1 MVTRILVIDD
11 DRDMCEMLEESL
23 QRVGYQVAWRTR
35 GDEGLDLLRDQD
47 FDVIITDLNLDGQSG
62 IDLCKRFTENR
73 PDTPVI
79 VITAFG
85 DMSAAINAIRAGA
98 HDFINKPIDM
108 TVLERAI
115 ERATQHR
122 HLREEVKRLSRAS
135 GDAPSPEN
143 GALGSLIGSS
153 RAMLGVYDLVRRVA
167 PSDTTVLLS
176 GESGTGKELV
186 ARALHEQ
193 STRHEGR
200 FVAINC
206 AAVPA
211 ELLESELFGH
221 VKGAFTDA
229 KNSRQGLFEQASNGT
244 LLLDEVGE
252 MPLEMQPKLLRVLQ
266 ERQVRPVG
274 GNTSVPVTARIIA
287 ATNRDLES
295 EVDQKHFREDLFYRL
310 NVVQIE
316 IPPLRARGN
325 DILLLA
331 EHFVRKFS
339 ERSGK
344 PVHGLSTEAQT
355 KLVAY
360 DWPGNVR
367 QLENTIER
375 AVALTRGEQIMLE
388 DLPERVTRFDGTT
401 GVLNDVDLEHVRTLE
416 QVERRHIEQAVKH
429 AHGNK
434 TRAAKALG
442 IDRRTLYRKLE
453 RYAGGR
459 PSTAPVAVPPAND
472 TPSSSSNSTNAS

>member
-1 MVTRILVIDD
+1 
-11 DRDMCEMLEESL
+11 
-23 QRVGYQVAWRTR
+23 
-35 GDEGLDLLRDQD
+35 
-47 FDVIITDLNLDGQSG
+47 
-62 IDLCKRFTENR
+62 
-73 PDTPVI
+73 
-79 VITAFG
+79 
-85 DMSAAINAIRAGA
+85 
-98 HDFINKPIDM
+98 
-108 TVLERAI
+108 
-115 ERATQHR
+115 
-122 HLREEVKRLSRAS
+122 
-135 GDAPSPEN
+135 
-143 GALGSLIGSS
+143 
-153 RAMLGVYDLVRRVA
+153 MLGVYDLVRRVA
-167 PSDTTVLLS
+167 PADTTVLLS

-193 STRHEGR
+193 SDRKEGR

-229 KNSRQGLFEQASNGT
+229 KNSRQGLFEQASGGT

-287 ATNRDLES
+287 ATNRDLEA
-295 EVDQKHFREDLFYRL
+295 EVEQKRFREDLFYRL

-325 DILLLA
+325 DVLLLA

-344 PVHGLSTEAQT
+344 PVHGLSVEAQT
-355 KLVAY
+355 KLLAF

-375 AVALTRGEQIMLE
+375 AVALTRGEQISIE

-401 GVLNDVDLEHVRTLE
+401 GVLNDVDLEHVRTLD
-416 QVERRHIEQAVKH
+416 QVETAPHRASRQ
-429 AHGNK
+429 
-434 TRAAKALG
+434 TRARQQDARRQGARHRPPHAVSQARALRG
-442 IDRRTLYRKLE
+442 WPGLDVGAAATAPTTCRAAATPRRPPRSSRPAGRRVGATAPSGRRTRGQPA
-453 RYAGGR
+453 RVRRRRRRNTRRR
-459 PSTAPVAVPPAND
+459 PDRVAPSPGPDGPPRAR
-472 TPSSSSNSTNAS
+472 P

>member
-1 MVTRILVIDD
+1 MQTRILVIDD
-11 DRDMCEMLEESL
+11 DRDMCELLEESL
-23 QRVGYQVAWRTR
+23 GRSGYHVTWRTR
-35 GDEGLDLLRDQD
+35 GDEGLDILRDQD
-47 FDVIITDLNLDGQSG
+47 FDVIITDINLDGQSG
-62 IDLCKRFTENR
+62 LDLCQRFTENR

-79 VITAFG
+79 VITGFG
-85 DMSAAINAIRAGA
+85 DMTTAINAIRAGA

-115 ERATQHR
+115 QRATQHR
-122 HLREEVKRLSRAS
+122 HLREEIKRLSRGAPAAPA
-135 GDAPSPEN
+135 DA
-143 GALGSLIGSS
+143 GVLGSLIGSS

-167 PSDTTVLLS
+167 PADTTVLLS

-186 ARALHEQ
+186 ARALHDQ
-193 STRHEGR
+193 SDRRDGR

-211 ELLESELFGH
+211 DLLESELFGH

-229 KNSRQGLFEQASNGT
+229 KASRQGLFEQASGGT

-295 EVDQKHFREDLFYRL
+295 EVEQKRFREDLFYRL

-325 DILLLA
+325 DVLLLA

-344 PVHGLSTEAQT
+344 PVHGLAPEAQS
-355 KLVAY
+355 KLIAY

-388 DLPERVTRFDGTT
+388 DLPERITRFDGST
-401 GVLNDVDLEHVRTLE
+401 GVLTDVDLEHVRTLE

-459 PSTAPVAVPPAND
+459 STPPGAPPPESPNEPP
-472 TPSSSSNSTNAS
+472 TTSAS

>member
-1 MVTRILVIDD
+1 MQTRILVIDD
-11 DRDMCEMLEESL
+11 DRDMCELLEESL
-23 QRVGYQVAWRTR
+23 GRAGYQVTWRTR
-35 GDEGLDLLRDQD
+35 GEEGLDLLRDQD
-47 FDVIITDLNLDGQSG
+47 FDVIITDINLDGQSG
-62 IDLCKRFTENR
+62 LDLCQRFTENR

-85 DMSAAINAIRAGA
+85 DMAAAVSAIRAGA

-108 TVLERAI
+108 TVLQKAI

-122 HLREEVKRLSRAS
+122 HLREEVRRLSRGVPPPADAS
-135 GDAPSPEN
+135 V
-143 GALGSLIGSS
+143 LGSLIGNS
-153 RAMLGVYDLVRRVA
+153 RAMVSVYDLVRRVA
-167 PSDTTVLLS
+167 ASDTTVLLS

-186 ARALHEQ
+186 ARALHDE
-193 STRHEGR
+193 SARREGR

-211 ELLESELFGH
+211 DLLESELFGH

-229 KNSRQGLFEQASNGT
+229 KASRQGLFEQASGGT

-287 ATNRDLES
+287 ASNRDLES
-295 EVDQKHFREDLFYRL
+295 EVEQKRFREDLFYRL

-325 DILLLA
+325 DVLLLA
-331 EHFVRKFS
+331 DHFVRKFS

-344 PVHGLSTEAQT
+344 PVRGLSVEAQT
-355 KLVAY
+355 KLLAY

-375 AVALTRGEQIMLE
+375 AVALTRGEQVMLE
-388 DLPERVTRFDGTT
+388 DLPERITRFDGST
-401 GVLNDVDLEHVRTLE
+401 GVLTDVDLEHVRTLE

-459 PSTAPVAVPPAND
+459 SVPGAPPGTDAPNSPP
-472 TPSSSSNSTNAS
+472 TTSAS

>member
-1 MVTRILVIDD
+1 MQTRILVIDD
-11 DRDMCEMLEESL
+11 DRDMCELLEESL
-23 QRVGYQVAWRTR
+23 GRAGYQVTWRTR
-35 GDEGLDLLRDQD
+35 GDEGLDLLREQD
-47 FDVIITDLNLDGQSG
+47 FDVIITDLNLDGASG

-85 DMSAAINAIRAGA
+85 DMTAAVNAIRAGA
-98 HDFINKPIDM
+98 HDFINKPLDM

-135 GDAPSPEN
+135 SADSQN
-143 GALGSLIGSS
+143 GALGALTGTS

-167 PSDTTVLLS
+167 PADTTVLLS

-193 STRHEGR
+193 SDRKDGR

-229 KNSRQGLFEQASNGT
+229 KNSRQGLFEQASGGT

-287 ATNRDLES
+287 ATNRDLEA
-295 EVDQKHFREDLFYRL
+295 EVEQKRFREDLFYRL

-325 DILLLA
+325 DVLLLA

-344 PVHGLSTEAQT
+344 PVHGLSVEAQT
-355 KLVAY
+355 KLLAF

-375 AVALTRGEQIMLE
+375 AVALTRGEQISIE

-401 GVLNDVDLEHVRTLE
+401 GVLNDVDLEHVRTLD

-459 PSTAPVAVPPAND
+459 ASAPAPSPVPASNDVP
-472 TPSSSSNSTNAS
+472 SSSNSTTAQ

>member
-1 MVTRILVIDD
+1 LVIDD
-11 DRDMCEMLEESL
+11 DRDMCELLEESL
-23 QRVGYQVAWRTR
+23 GRAGYRVTWRTR
-35 GDEGLDLLRDQD
+35 GEEGLDLLRDQD
-47 FDVIITDLNLDGQSG
+47 FDVIITDLNLDGASG

-79 VITAFG
+79 VITGFG
-85 DMSAAINAIRAGA
+85 DMTAAISAIRAGA
-98 HDFINKPIDM
+98 HDFITKPIDM

-122 HLREEVKRLSRAS
+122 HLREEVKRLSRATTE
-135 GDAPSPEN
+135 GEAN
-143 GALGSLIGSS
+143 GALGSLIGAS
-153 RAMLGVYDLVRRVA
+153 RPMLAVYDLVRRVA
-167 PSDTTVLLS
+167 AADTTVLLS

-193 STRHEGR
+193 SDRREGR

-229 KNSRQGLFEQASNGT
+229 KNSRQGLFEQASGGT

-287 ATNRDLES
+287 ATNRDLEA
-295 EVDQKHFREDLFYRL
+295 EVEQKRFREDLFYRL

-344 PVHGLSTEAQT
+344 PVHGVSVEAQT
-355 KLVAY
+355 KLLAF

-367 QLENTIER
+367 QLENTMER
-375 AVALTRGEQIMLE
+375 AVALTRGEQISIE
-388 DLPERVTRFDGTT
+388 DLPERVTRFDGST
-401 GVLNDVDLEHVRTLE
+401 GVLNDVDLEHVRTLD

-459 PSTAPVAVPPAND
+459 PTTSAPPAPND
-472 TPSSSSNSTNAS
+472 VPSGNSSTLPS